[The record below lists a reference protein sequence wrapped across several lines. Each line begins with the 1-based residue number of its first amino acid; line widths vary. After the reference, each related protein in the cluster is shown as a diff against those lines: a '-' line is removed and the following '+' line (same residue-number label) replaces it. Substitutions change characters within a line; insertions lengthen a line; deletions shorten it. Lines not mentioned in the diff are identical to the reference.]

1 MASLT
6 YVSNFCGTML
16 VKNIVNVQTSPAVT
30 QQGACD
36 CMNAVFHYAG
46 LISGFKQTM
55 KPIKW
60 SVYCSAKP
68 AE

>member
-30 QQGACD
+30 QQGVTA
-36 CMNAVFHYAG
+36 
-46 LISGFKQTM
+46 
-55 KPIKW
+55 
-60 SVYCSAKP
+60 
-68 AE
+68 